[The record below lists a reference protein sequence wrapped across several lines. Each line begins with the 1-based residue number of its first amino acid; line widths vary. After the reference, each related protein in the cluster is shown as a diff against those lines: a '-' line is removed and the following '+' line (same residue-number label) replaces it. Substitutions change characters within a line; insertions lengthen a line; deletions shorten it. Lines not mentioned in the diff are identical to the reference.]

1 MWFLLKA
8 GFWFSA
14 VLLVL
19 PLFGGEQAVDDAS
32 EGVASEFSSPLAV
45 YEAVSAMTV
54 AIDDMRAICE
64 RHPDVCETGGEA
76 LQALGLQARDGAR
89 IALGYLDET
98 FGETAAEP
106 SATVAQP
113 ALADLLP
120 IKADAA
126 AAIPASDTLSTGTV
140 AAAATG
146 TAHPTAGGAPLSIT
160 VPVPVPAPAPVQ

>member
-8 GFWFSA
+8 GFWFST

-19 PLFGGEQAVDDAS
+19 PLFGGEQSAQGTPS
-32 EGVASEFSSPLAV
+32 ELSSPLAF

-98 FGETAAEP
+98 FGETPVEPAAV
-106 SATVAQP
+106 VAQP

-120 IKADAA
+120 IESNSD
-126 AAIPASDTLSTGTV
+126 IPGQAGADTLATGTV
-140 AAAATG
+140 AAPAEVNSG
-146 TAHPTAGGAPLSIT
+146 AGEGGSPLSIT
-160 VPVPVPAPAPVQ
+160 VPVPVPAPAHMQ

>member
-19 PLFGGEQAVDDAS
+19 PLFGDEQTPLSTTAGETT
-32 EGVASEFSSPLAV
+32 SPLAF
-45 YEAVSAMTV
+45 YEAVAAMSV
-54 AIDDMRAICE
+54 AIEDVRAICE

-98 FGETAAEP
+98 FGETAGQPVTAE
-106 SATVAQP
+106 P

-120 IKADAA
+120 IDGAPAKPAAADADQLA
-126 AAIPASDTLSTGTV
+126 TGTV
-140 AAAATG
+140 ATAAPSITDADE
-146 TAHPTAGGAPLSIT
+146 AGSPLSIT
-160 VPVPVPAPAPVQ
+160 VPVPVPAPTPVQ

>member
-19 PLFGGEQAVDDAS
+19 PLFGGEQSGEGAPS
-32 EGVASEFSSPLAV
+32 ELSSPLAF

-64 RHPDVCETGGEA
+64 RHPDVCQTGGEA

-98 FGETAAEP
+98 FGETSVEPAAV
-106 SATVAQP
+106 VAQP
-113 ALADLLP
+113 ALADLVP
-120 IKADAA
+120 IEPNSG
-126 AAIPASDTLSTGTV
+126 IPAQAGADTLATGTV
-140 AAAATG
+140 AIPAAEQPVTD
-146 TAHPTAGGAPLSIT
+146 AGGFPLSIT
-160 VPVPVPAPAPVQ
+160 VPVPVPAPAHIQ